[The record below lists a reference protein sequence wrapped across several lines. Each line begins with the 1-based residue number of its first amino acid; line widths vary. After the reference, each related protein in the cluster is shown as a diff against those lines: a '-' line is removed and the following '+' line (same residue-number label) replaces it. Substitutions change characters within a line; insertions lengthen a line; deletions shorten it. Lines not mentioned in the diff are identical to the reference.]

1 MGEFDQYLL
10 TIITFFP
17 LVTALGLMGTSI
29 LASALG
35 VTGLPAALWKP
46 IALASSIL
54 TFLLSLRLFAVF
66 DPLETGFQLE
76 EHVPWIPEYGIH
88 YFVGV
93 DGISLLLVLLTTFL
107 MPIVL
112 LASWNDI
119 SKSLRTYLFFMLS
132 LETGMLGAFVSLNL
146 FQFYVFWEA
155 MLVPMYFIIGIWG
168 GPRRVYAAIKFFLF
182 TMVGSLLMLLAM
194 LVLYYLNFDQTG
206 VFDFDLVAP
215 GGEKGGLLQTVVPLD
230 GIWWKSQTWLFAA
243 FALAFAIKVPM
254 VPLHTWLPDAHV
266 EAPTSGSVVLA
277 GVLLKMGTY
286 GFLRFAI
293 PLFPSAAVE
302 FTPWIMA
309 LSVIGI
315 VYGSLVAMV
324 QSDIKKLVAYS
335 SVAHLGFVMLGIFAL
350 NVHGLNGG
358 VLQMVN
364 HGLSTGA
371 LFILVGM
378 LYERR
383 HTREIADFGGV
394 ARPMPVFAACFGV
407 VTMSSIGLPMLNGF
421 VGEFLILLGTYLA
434 APIYAIIAT
443 SGVVLAAAYMLW
455 MFRRVM
461 FGPVNNPENRGLID
475 LGLREK
481 IVMMAM
487 LIPIIWIGVYPN
499 PLLRRIEP
507 SVIELIRQLEE
518 RRVIV
523 EADLEVAP
531 EPALESESKPEP
543 ELKPEAKPESESKP
557 EPELKPEAKPEPE
570 PEAKPETEPKV
581 EPEPEPEP
589 EPDTDSE
596 HKPEPEAKPET
607 EPKVKPEPEAEPDP
621 DSDSEPE
628 LKPEPK
634 LEAKPE
640 PDSEPG
646 YETESESATPGEAE
660 ERP

>member
-1 MGEFDQYLL
+1 MGDFDQHLL

-17 LVTALGLMGTSI
+17 LVTALGLMATSI
-29 LASALG
+29 LAKLLG
-35 VTGLPAALWKP
+35 ADGLPASLWKP

-66 DPLETGFQLE
+66 DPLETGFQLV
-76 EHVPWIPEYGIH
+76 EHAPWIPEYGIQ
-88 YFVGV
+88 YFVGI
-93 DGISLLLVLLTTFL
+93 DGISLLMVLLTTFL
-107 MPIVL
+107 MPIIL

-119 SKSLRTYLFFMLS
+119 SKSLRNYLFFMLS

-168 GPRRVYAAIKFFLF
+168 GPRRVYAAVKFFLF

-206 VFDFDLVAP
+206 VLNFDLVAP
-215 GGEKGGLLQTVVPLD
+215 PGGEMGGLLQTVVPVD
-230 GIWWKSQTWLFAA
+230 GTWWKTQTWLFAA

-254 VPLHTWLPDAHV
+254 FPLHTWLPDAHV

-293 PLFPSAAVE
+293 PLFPSAAIE
-302 FTPWIMA
+302 FTPLMMT

-324 QSDIKKLVAYS
+324 QADIKKLVAYS

-350 NVHGLNGG
+350 NVHGLTGG

-383 HTREIADFGGV
+383 HTRMIADFGGV
-394 ARPMPVFAACFGV
+394 ARPMPVFAACFGI

-421 VGEFLILLGTYLA
+421 VGEFLILVGTFLA
-434 APIYAIIAT
+434 APIFAIIAT

-461 FGPVNNPENRGLID
+461 FGPVDNPENRGLID

-481 IVMMAM
+481 VVMLSL

-507 SVIELIRQLEE
+507 SVIELIRQLEV
-518 RRVIV
+518 RRGVGEV
-523 EADLEVAP
+523 EIEVVP
-531 EPALESESKPEP
+531 EAESEA
-543 ELKPEAKPESESKP
+543 EA
-557 EPELKPEAKPEPE
+557 E
-570 PEAKPETEPKV
+570 PEAKTET
-581 EPEPEPEP
+581 
-589 EPDTDSE
+589 
-596 HKPEPEAKPET
+596 AKPD
-607 EPKVKPEPEAEPDP
+607 AP
-621 DSDSEPE
+621 DSA
-628 LKPEPK
+628 L
-634 LEAKPE
+634 
-640 PDSEPG
+640 PD
-646 YETESESATPGEAE
+646 EAE
-660 ERP
+660 ERL

>member
-1 MGEFDQYLL
+1 MGVVDQHLL
-10 TIITFFP
+10 TIITFAP
-17 LVTALGLMGTSI
+17 LAVALFLMATSI
-29 LASALG
+29 FASWLG
-35 VTGLPAALWKP
+35 AEGLPAPIWKP
-46 IALASSIL
+46 IAFASSIF
-54 TFLLSLRLFAVF
+54 TFLLSLRLFALF
-66 DPLETGFQLE
+66 DPLETGFQLV
-76 EHVPWIPEYGIH
+76 EHAPWIPEYGIH

-93 DGISLLLVLLTTFL
+93 DGISLLMVLLTTFL
-107 MPIVL
+107 MPVVL
-112 LASWNDI
+112 LASWNDV
-119 SKSLRTYLFFMLS
+119 SKSLRGYLFFMLS
-132 LETGMLGAFVSLNL
+132 LETGMLGSFVSLNA

-194 LVLYYLNFDQTG
+194 LVLYHLGLDQTG
-206 VFDFDLVAP
+206 ALNFDLVALP
-215 GGEKGGLLQTVVPLD
+215 GATAGGLMQIVVPVD
-230 GIWWKSQTWLFAA
+230 GIWWQTQTWLFLA

-293 PLFPSAAVE
+293 PLFPSAVVE

-383 HTREIADFGGV
+383 HTRQIADFGGV
-394 ARPMPVFAACFGV
+394 ARPMPVFAACFGI

-421 VGEFLILLGTYLA
+421 VGEFLILLGAYLA
-434 APIYAIIAT
+434 APLFAVVAT
-443 SGVVLAAAYMLW
+443 SGVVLAAVYMLW

-461 FGPVNNPENRGLID
+461 FGPVENAENRGLID
-475 LGLREK
+475 LDLREK
-481 IVMMAM
+481 VVMMAM
-487 LIPIIWIGVYPN
+487 IIPIIWIGVYPN

-507 SVIELIRQLEE
+507 SVIELIRQFDARKEIVDTELELE
-518 RRVIV
+518 SGSESEFGSEPQSGSKPEFEVKPESGVKLESGVKPESGV
-523 EADLEVAP
+523 E
-531 EPALESESKPEP
+531 LESEV
-543 ELKPEAKPESESKP
+543 KPESG
-557 EPELKPEAKPEPE
+557 
-570 PEAKPETEPKV
+570 
-581 EPEPEPEP
+581 
-589 EPDTDSE
+589 
-596 HKPEPEAKPET
+596 
-607 EPKVKPEPEAEPDP
+607 VKPEPEVKPESGVKPESEVELESEVQSE
-621 DSDSEPE
+621 SDSGS
-628 LKPEPK
+628 
-634 LEAKPE
+634 AN
-640 PDSEPG
+640 PG
-646 YETESESATPGEAE
+646 ASE
-660 ERP
+660 ERL

>member
-1 MGEFDQYLL
+1 
-10 TIITFFP
+10 
-17 LVTALGLMGTSI
+17 
-29 LASALG
+29 
-35 VTGLPAALWKP
+35 
-46 IALASSIL
+46 
-54 TFLLSLRLFAVF
+54 
-66 DPLETGFQLE
+66 
-76 EHVPWIPEYGIH
+76 
-88 YFVGV
+88 
-93 DGISLLLVLLTTFL
+93 
-107 MPIVL
+107 
-112 LASWNDI
+112 
-119 SKSLRTYLFFMLS
+119 
-132 LETGMLGAFVSLNL
+132 
-146 FQFYVFWEA
+146 
-155 MLVPMYFIIGIWG
+155 
-168 GPRRVYAAIKFFLF
+168 
-182 TMVGSLLMLLAM
+182 M

-206 VFDFDLVAP
+206 ALNFDLVSPVDGAA
-215 GGEKGGLLQTVVPLD
+215 GGLLQTLVPLH
-230 GIWWKSQTWLFAA
+230 GTWWQTQTWLFAA

-293 PLFPSAAVE
+293 PLFPSAAVD
-302 FTPWIMA
+302 FTPLIMV

-350 NVHGLNGG
+350 NVHGLSGG

-383 HTREIADFGGV
+383 HTRQIADFGGV

-421 VGEFLILLGTYLA
+421 VGEFLILIGTFLA
-434 APIYAIIAT
+434 APVFAIIAT

-461 FGPVNNPENRGLID
+461 FGPVENPENRGLID

-481 IVMMAM
+481 IVMLAM

-507 SVIELIRQLEE
+507 SVIELIHQLEA
-518 RRVIV
+518 RRAAI
-523 EADLEVAP
+523 EAAFEVAP
-531 EPALESESKPEP
+531 ETETETETAIETETETAIPDAVDSESEF
-543 ELKPEAKPESESKP
+543 AI
-557 EPELKPEAKPEPE
+557 
-570 PEAKPETEPKV
+570 
-581 EPEPEPEP
+581 
-589 EPDTDSE
+589 PD
-596 HKPEPEAKPET
+596 
-607 EPKVKPEPEAEPDP
+607 
-621 DSDSEPE
+621 
-628 LKPEPK
+628 
-634 LEAKPE
+634 
-640 PDSEPG
+640 
-646 YETESESATPGEAE
+646 EAE
-660 ERP
+660 ERL

>member
-1 MGEFDQYLL
+1 MGEFDQHLL

-17 LVTALGLMGTSI
+17 LVTALGLMATSI
-29 LASALG
+29 LARLLG
-35 VTGLPAALWKP
+35 ANGLPAALWKP

-66 DPLETGFQLE
+66 DPLATGFQLV
-76 EHVPWIPEYGIH
+76 EHAPWIPEYGIQ
-88 YFVGV
+88 YFVGI
-93 DGISLLLVLLTTFL
+93 DGISLLMVLLTTFL
-107 MPIVL
+107 MPVVL

-119 SKSLRTYLFFMLS
+119 SKSLRNYLFFMLS

-168 GPRRVYAAIKFFLF
+168 GPRRVYAAVKFFLF

-206 VFDFDLVAP
+206 VLNFDLVAP
-215 GGEKGGLLQTVVPLD
+215 PGVEAGGLLQTVVPLD
-230 GIWWKSQTWLFAA
+230 GTWWQTQTWLFVA

-293 PLFPSAAVE
+293 PLFPSAAIE
-302 FTPWIMA
+302 FTPLMMT

-324 QSDIKKLVAYS
+324 QADIKKLVAYS
-335 SVAHLGFVMLGIFAL
+335 SVAHLGFVMLGMFAL
-350 NVHGLNGG
+350 NVHGLTGG

-383 HTREIADFGGV
+383 HTRLIADFGGV

-421 VGEFLILLGTYLA
+421 VGEFLILIGTYLA
-434 APIYAIIAT
+434 APVFAIIAT

-461 FGPVNNPENRGLID
+461 FGPVENPENRGLID

-481 IVMMAM
+481 VVMLSM

-507 SVIELIRQLEE
+507 SVIELIRQLEVG
-518 RRVIV
+518 RGVA
-523 EADLEVAP
+523 EA
-531 EPALESESKPEP
+531 ESE
-543 ELKPEAKPESESKP
+543 AESEAGS
-557 EPELKPEAKPEPE
+557 EALL
-570 PEAKPETEPKV
+570 EAGT
-581 EPEPEPEP
+581 
-589 EPDTDSE
+589 
-596 HKPEPEAKPET
+596 
-607 EPKVKPEPEAEPDP
+607 EAETKPAAETKTALPDAP
-621 DSDSEPE
+621 DSEPE
-628 LKPEPK
+628 SAL
-634 LEAKPE
+634 
-640 PDSEPG
+640 PD
-646 YETESESATPGEAE
+646 EAE